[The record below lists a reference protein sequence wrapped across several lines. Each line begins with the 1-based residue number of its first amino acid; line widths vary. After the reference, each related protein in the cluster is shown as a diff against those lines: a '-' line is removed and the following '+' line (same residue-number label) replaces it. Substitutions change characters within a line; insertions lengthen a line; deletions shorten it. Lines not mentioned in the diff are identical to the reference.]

1 MNPINKPSR
10 TTRLWLA
17 SMALTLLSAT
27 AHAETWVITDQA
39 HPVSAPTGVRI
50 VRLDDQQRLEEL
62 LSQQLPNDQRQA
74 DATIQRYL
82 ATPAGK
88 RLQSDL
94 VQAQQGITD
103 AWSVGVEKIPAVVVD
118 RRYVVY
124 GEADVAKAIAQID
137 RARSLSR

>member
-1 MNPINKPSR
+1 
-10 TTRLWLA
+10 
-17 SMALTLLSAT
+17 MAFTFLSAT

-39 HPVSAPTGVRI
+39 HPVSVPTGVRI
-50 VRLDDQQRLEEL
+50 IRLDDQRRLEEL

-74 DATIQRYL
+74 EVTIQRYL
-82 ATPAGK
+82 ASPAGK

>member
-1 MNPINKPSR
+1 
-10 TTRLWLA
+10 
-17 SMALTLLSAT
+17 MAFTFLSAT

-39 HPVSAPTGVRI
+39 HPVSVPTGVRI
-50 VRLDDQQRLEEL
+50 IRLDDQQRLEEL

-74 DATIQRYL
+74 EVTIQRYL
-82 ATPAGK
+82 ASPAGK

>member
-1 MNPINKPSR
+1 MTPIHKPSR
-10 TTRLWLA
+10 TTKHWLA
-17 SMALTLLSAT
+17 SMAFTFLSAT

-39 HPVSAPTGVRI
+39 HPVSVPTGVRI
-50 VRLDDQQRLEEL
+50 IRLDDQQRLEEL
-62 LSQQLPNDQRQA
+62 LSQQLPNDQRQSE
-74 DATIQRYL
+74 ATIQRYL

>member
-1 MNPINKPSR
+1 
-10 TTRLWLA
+10 
-17 SMALTLLSAT
+17 MALTFLSAT

-39 HPVSAPTGVRI
+39 HPVSVPTGVRI
-50 VRLDDQQRLEEL
+50 THLDDQQRLEEL

-74 DATIQRYL
+74 EATIQRYL
-82 ATPAGK
+82 ATPVGK

-124 GEADVAKAIAQID
+124 GEAEVAKAIAQID
-137 RARSLSR
+137 RARNLSR